1 MIEVSAAIITN
12 GINVL
17 CFQKGPSKHRY
28 LSYKFEFPGG
38 KIEAGET
45 PEQAL
50 YRELNEELD
59 YDASNCKCQSF
70 KDIIHK
76 YVDFEVLIHYIMIYD
91 NDPKYKG
98 ISSLTL
104 LEYTKK
110 FLDDSKYK
118 ISNID
123 CFISCEKPKLK
134 DYINEMK
141 INISKVLGIELDQ
154 ISIKAGTNEK
164 MGYIGKNKA
173 IECESIVL
181 LEDK

>member
-1 MIEVSAAIITN
+1 MRV
-12 GINVL
+12 GL
-17 CFQKGPSKHRY
+17 G
-28 LSYKFEFPGG
+28 
-38 KIEAGET
+38 
-45 PEQAL
+45 
-50 YRELNEELD
+50 
-59 YDASNCKCQSF
+59 
-70 KDIIHK
+70 KDIHILK
-76 YVDFEVLIHYIMIYD
+76 KGYDLTLGGTKIPFKKGLVSYSDGDCLIHSVIDAILGALNLGDIGQNFPD
-91 NDPKYKG
+91 NDSKYKG

-154 ISIKAGTNEK
+154 ISIKAGTNEN

>member
-1 MIEVSAAIITN
+1 MRV
-12 GINVL
+12 GL
-17 CFQKGPSKHRY
+17 G
-28 LSYKFEFPGG
+28 
-38 KIEAGET
+38 
-45 PEQAL
+45 
-50 YRELNEELD
+50 
-59 YDASNCKCQSF
+59 
-70 KDIIHK
+70 KDIHILK
-76 YVDFEVLIHYIMIYD
+76 KGYDLTLGGTKIPFKKGLVSYSDGDCLIHSVIDAILGALNLGDIGQNFPD

-173 IECESIVL
+173 IECDSIVL

>member
-1 MIEVSAAIITN
+1 MRV
-12 GINVL
+12 GL
-17 CFQKGPSKHRY
+17 G
-28 LSYKFEFPGG
+28 
-38 KIEAGET
+38 
-45 PEQAL
+45 
-50 YRELNEELD
+50 
-59 YDASNCKCQSF
+59 
-70 KDIIHK
+70 KDIHILK
-76 YVDFEVLIHYIMIYD
+76 KGYDLTLGGTKIPFKKGLVSYSDGDCLIHSVIDAILGALNLGDIGQNFPD

-141 INISKVLGIELDQ
+141 INISRVLGIELDQ

>member
-1 MIEVSAAIITN
+1 MRV
-12 GINVL
+12 GL
-17 CFQKGPSKHRY
+17 G
-28 LSYKFEFPGG
+28 
-38 KIEAGET
+38 
-45 PEQAL
+45 
-50 YRELNEELD
+50 
-59 YDASNCKCQSF
+59 
-70 KDIIHK
+70 KDIHILK
-76 YVDFEVLIHYIMIYD
+76 KGYDLTLGGTKNQYKKGLVSYSDGDCLIHSVIDAILGALNLGDIGQNFPD

-173 IECESIVL
+173 IECDSIVL

>member
-1 MIEVSAAIITN
+1 MRVGLGKDIHILKKGYDLTLGGTKIPFKKGLVSYSDGDCLIHSVIDAIIGALN
-12 GINVL
+12 LGDIGQN
-17 CFQKGPSKHRY
+17 
-28 LSYKFEFPGG
+28 FP
-38 KIEAGET
+38 
-45 PEQAL
+45 
-50 YRELNEELD
+50 
-59 YDASNCKCQSF
+59 
-70 KDIIHK
+70 
-76 YVDFEVLIHYIMIYD
+76 D

>member
-1 MIEVSAAIITN
+1 MRV
-12 GINVL
+12 GL
-17 CFQKGPSKHRY
+17 G
-28 LSYKFEFPGG
+28 
-38 KIEAGET
+38 
-45 PEQAL
+45 
-50 YRELNEELD
+50 
-59 YDASNCKCQSF
+59 
-70 KDIIHK
+70 KDIHILK
-76 YVDFEVLIHYIMIYD
+76 KGYDLTLGGTKIPFKKGLVSYSDGDCLIHSVIDAILGALNLGDIGQNFPD

-141 INISKVLGIELDQ
+141 INISKVLGIELGQ

>member
-1 MIEVSAAIITN
+1 MRV
-12 GINVL
+12 GL
-17 CFQKGPSKHRY
+17 G
-28 LSYKFEFPGG
+28 
-38 KIEAGET
+38 
-45 PEQAL
+45 
-50 YRELNEELD
+50 
-59 YDASNCKCQSF
+59 
-70 KDIIHK
+70 KDIHILK
-76 YVDFEVLIHYIMIYD
+76 KGYDLTLGGTKIPFKKGLVSYSDGDCLIHSVIDAILGALNLGDIGQNFPD

-141 INISKVLGIELDQ
+141 INLSKVLGIELDQ

>member
-76 YVDFEVLIHYIMIYD
+76 YADFEVLIHYIMIYD
-91 NDPKYKG
+91 NDPKYTLKEH
-98 ISSLTL
+98 ISATWQPI
-104 LEYTKK
+104 T
-110 FLDDSKYK
+110 K
-118 ISNID
+118 ISGLDWADADLEAAKIL
-123 CFISCEKPKLK
+123 EREG
-134 DYINEMK
+134 NE
-141 INISKVLGIELDQ
+141 
-154 ISIKAGTNEK
+154 
-164 MGYIGKNKA
+164 
-173 IECESIVL
+173 
-181 LEDK
+181 

>member
-1 MIEVSAAIITN
+1 MRV
-12 GINVL
+12 GL
-17 CFQKGPSKHRY
+17 G
-28 LSYKFEFPGG
+28 
-38 KIEAGET
+38 
-45 PEQAL
+45 
-50 YRELNEELD
+50 
-59 YDASNCKCQSF
+59 
-70 KDIIHK
+70 KDIHILK
-76 YVDFEVLIHYIMIYD
+76 KGYDLTLGGTKIPFKKGLVSYSDGDCLIHSVIDAILGALNLGDIGQNFPD

>member
-1 MIEVSAAIITN
+1 MRV
-12 GINVL
+12 GL
-17 CFQKGPSKHRY
+17 G
-28 LSYKFEFPGG
+28 
-38 KIEAGET
+38 
-45 PEQAL
+45 
-50 YRELNEELD
+50 
-59 YDASNCKCQSF
+59 
-70 KDIIHK
+70 KDIHILK
-76 YVDFEVLIHYIMIYD
+76 KGYDLILGGTKIPFKKGLVSYSDGDCLIHSIIDAILGALSLGDIGQKFPD

-104 LEYTKK
+104 LKETKK
-110 FLDDSKYK
+110 FIDESNYK

-141 INISKVLGIELDQ
+141 INISDILDINLDQ

-164 MGYIGKNKA
+164 MGYIGRSKA

-181 LEDK
+181 LEEK

>member
-1 MIEVSAAIITN
+1 MRV
-12 GINVL
+12 GL
-17 CFQKGPSKHRY
+17 G
-28 LSYKFEFPGG
+28 
-38 KIEAGET
+38 
-45 PEQAL
+45 
-50 YRELNEELD
+50 
-59 YDASNCKCQSF
+59 
-70 KDIIHK
+70 KDIHILK
-76 YVDFEVLIHYIMIYD
+76 KGYDLTLGGTKIPFKKGLVSYSDGDCLIHSVIDAILGALNLGDIGQNFPD

-154 ISIKAGTNEK
+154 ISIKAGTNEN

>member
-1 MIEVSAAIITN
+1 MRV
-12 GINVL
+12 GL
-17 CFQKGPSKHRY
+17 G
-28 LSYKFEFPGG
+28 
-38 KIEAGET
+38 
-45 PEQAL
+45 
-50 YRELNEELD
+50 
-59 YDASNCKCQSF
+59 
-70 KDIIHK
+70 KDIHILK
-76 YVDFEVLIHYIMIYD
+76 KGYDLTLGGTKISFRKGLVSYSDGDCLIHSVIDAILGALNLGDIGQNFPD

>member
-1 MIEVSAAIITN
+1 MRVGLGKDTHILKKGYDLTLGGTKIPFKKGLVSYSD
-12 GINVL
+12 GD
-17 CFQKGPSKHRY
+17 C
-28 LSYKFEFPGG
+28 
-38 KIEAGET
+38 
-45 PEQAL
+45 
-50 YRELNEELD
+50 
-59 YDASNCKCQSF
+59 
-70 KDIIHK
+70 
-76 YVDFEVLIHYIMIYD
+76 LIHSVIDAILGALNLGDIGQNFPD

-141 INISKVLGIELDQ
+141 INISKVLGIELGQ

>member
-1 MIEVSAAIITN
+1 MRV
-12 GINVL
+12 GL
-17 CFQKGPSKHRY
+17 G
-28 LSYKFEFPGG
+28 
-38 KIEAGET
+38 
-45 PEQAL
+45 
-50 YRELNEELD
+50 
-59 YDASNCKCQSF
+59 
-70 KDIIHK
+70 KDIHILK
-76 YVDFEVLIHYIMIYD
+76 KGYDLTLGGTKIPFKKGLVSYSDGDCLIHSVIDAILGALNLGDIGQNFSD

-134 DYINEMK
+134 NYINEMK

>member
-1 MIEVSAAIITN
+1 MRV
-12 GINVL
+12 GL
-17 CFQKGPSKHRY
+17 G
-28 LSYKFEFPGG
+28 
-38 KIEAGET
+38 
-45 PEQAL
+45 
-50 YRELNEELD
+50 
-59 YDASNCKCQSF
+59 
-70 KDIIHK
+70 KDIHILK
-76 YVDFEVLIHYIMIYD
+76 KGYDLTLGGTKIPFKKGLVSYSDGDCLIHSVIDAILGGLNLGDIGQNFPD

>member
-1 MIEVSAAIITN
+1 MRV
-12 GINVL
+12 GL
-17 CFQKGPSKHRY
+17 G
-28 LSYKFEFPGG
+28 
-38 KIEAGET
+38 
-45 PEQAL
+45 
-50 YRELNEELD
+50 
-59 YDASNCKCQSF
+59 
-70 KDIIHK
+70 KDIHILK
-76 YVDFEVLIHYIMIYD
+76 KGYDLTLGGTKIPFKKGLVSYSDGDCLIHSVIDAILGALNLGDIGQNFPD
-91 NDPKYKG
+91 NDSKYKG

>member
-1 MIEVSAAIITN
+1 MRV
-12 GINVL
+12 GL
-17 CFQKGPSKHRY
+17 G
-28 LSYKFEFPGG
+28 
-38 KIEAGET
+38 
-45 PEQAL
+45 
-50 YRELNEELD
+50 
-59 YDASNCKCQSF
+59 
-70 KDIIHK
+70 KDIHILK
-76 YVDFEVLIHYIMIYD
+76 KGYDLTLGGTKIPFKKGLVSYSDGDCLIHSVIDAILGALNLGDIGQNFPD

-134 DYINEMK
+134 NYINEMK

>member
-1 MIEVSAAIITN
+1 MRV
-12 GINVL
+12 GL
-17 CFQKGPSKHRY
+17 G
-28 LSYKFEFPGG
+28 
-38 KIEAGET
+38 
-45 PEQAL
+45 
-50 YRELNEELD
+50 
-59 YDASNCKCQSF
+59 
-70 KDIIHK
+70 KDIHILK
-76 YVDFEVLIHYIMIYD
+76 KGYDLTLGGTKIPFKKGLVSYSDGDCLIHSVIDAILGALNLGDIGQNFPD

-104 LEYTKK
+104 LEYIKK